1 MQVDLFSGVVRNR
14 KVAAVTVEQERES
27 KRFLSFDSDGESGAQ
42 EGFWYTVRDYLSGS
56 ALFRNLNLRVH
67 RFVFQWNLIMHLS
80 IGTFSYTFFFVGD
93 NFSCIPLPCG
103 PSTTNSNPYT
113 TSREAHLEF
122 WQGKSNV

>member
-14 KVAAVTVEQERES
+14 KVAAVTVEQRES

-80 IGTFSYTFFFVGD
+80 IGTFSLVPFFSVGAE
-93 NFSCIPLPCG
+93 FTAAFPLPCG
-103 PSTTNSNPYT
+103 PSTMCY
-113 TSREAHLEF
+113 F
-122 WQGKSNV
+122 